1 MWVTGAESK
10 DPDKLSLAMLP
21 QGILSIMP
29 SPGVFLIAASFEPS
43 RPLYRENA
51 LLQHRQG
58 YMLGM
63 LQLRPRSPAMREH
76 SSLLRMTVEVKLS
89 RFTAVSTCKALYG
102 SG

>member
-51 LLQHRQG
+51 LCCFNLQ
-58 YMLGM
+58 
-63 LQLRPRSPAMREH
+63 
-76 SSLLRMTVEVKLS
+76 SLVWLRMTAQKTVTTPGAIYPSALAILTRS
-89 RFTAVSTCKALYG
+89 RENQ
-102 SG
+102 